1 MSKFISKQLVSIWYA
16 LTALLATFLVGQVV
30 LWFFSRWKEF
40 GRLFAFYPDEF
51 DSHDNGSLLFH
62 RLR

>member
-1 MSKFISKQLVSIWYA
+1 MSKFISKQSVAIWYA

-30 LWFFSRWKEF
+30 LWFFPD
-40 GRLFAFYPDEF
+40 GRSLGGLTPVYPNKL